1 MMLSRSKGKSEL
13 RQSLAASILRT
24 RVQGWTV
31 GAQTLG
37 SSLARD
43 LATVAYDARRAV
55 EIASSLAPAYQ
66 AKFVE
71 LTKAAKLGELEGSP
85 AKAALDALRSR
96 AETIAITEANTAATA
111 ARERVALGYVQA
123 GAIVEGEW
131 EAERDKATCDYCRGL
146 DGATR
151 LVGKTFYPGNAEP
164 GHVHP
169 RCRCR
174 ESFRIIG

>member
-1 MMLSRSKGKSEL
+1 MLSRSKGKEQL

-24 RVQGWTV
+24 RVQGWAV
-31 GAQTLG
+31 GVETLG
-37 SSLARD
+37 ANLARD

-66 AKFVE
+66 TKFAE

-85 AKAALDALRSR
+85 GRAAIEALKSR
-96 AETIAITEANTAATA
+96 AETIAITEANTAAQA

-123 GAIVEGEW
+123 GAIIEGEW
-131 EAERDKATCDYCRGL
+131 EAERDKRTCDFCSSL

-151 LVGKTFYPGNAEP
+151 LVGKTDYPGNAEP

-174 ESFRIIG
+174 EIFRIIG